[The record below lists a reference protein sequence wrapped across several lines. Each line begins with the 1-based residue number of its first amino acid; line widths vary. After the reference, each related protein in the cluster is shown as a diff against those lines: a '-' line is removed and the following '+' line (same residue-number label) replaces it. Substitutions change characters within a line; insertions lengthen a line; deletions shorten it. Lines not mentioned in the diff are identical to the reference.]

1 MVIRRMYNGIE
12 ERIAIICTRWGPSI
26 FVIPVAAKRSAVAV
40 REMNCMEKRYHSMSG
55 TQEEHGYFKDRWF
68 ELRE

>member
-40 REMNCMEKRYHSMSG
+40 REMNCHSMSG